1 MNVRTAEKL
10 VACHREGI
18 AADAAVQEALKMAES
33 DEILRGVL
41 TRNAAFDA
49 QIVDAIHAVKPPESL
64 RKKISECAAPGE
76 LRKHALHPTILCA
89 IAGVLLAIGFVVY
102 LEMERRAGFPG
113 KEHAERM
120 VDQVSGMTGVEF
132 EIKGGAVSGLADW
145 LMLRGFD
152 EMKLPADISALPV
165 AGARTTR
172 FAEHPIAQIA
182 IEKHA
187 MILNVFRLGDFEMEL
202 AEDADWKVFKQKEWA
217 AAIRQ
222 RQGICTLLA
231 FRGSVE
237 EMREFVL
244 SLKP

>member
-1 MNVRTAEKL
+1 MNIRTAENL
-10 VACHREGI
+10 IACHRAGI
-18 AADAAVQEALKMAES
+18 PTDDSVQKALKMAES

-41 TRNAAFDA
+41 NKNAAFDT
-49 QIVDAIHAVKPPESL
+49 QIVDAIHAIKPPESL
-64 RKKISECAAPGE
+64 RKKIAECAAPVE

-89 IAGVLLAIGFVVY
+89 IAGVLLAIGFGVF
-102 LEMERRAGFPG
+102 LEMEKRAGFIG

-120 VDQVSGMTGVEF
+120 VDQLGGMTGVEF
-132 EIKGGAVSGLADW
+132 EIKSGAVSGLADW

-152 EMKLPADISALPV
+152 EVKLPADISSLPV
-165 AGARTTR
+165 AGARTTQ

-187 MILNVFRLGDFEMEL
+187 MILNVFRVADFEMEL
-202 AEDADWKVFKQKEWA
+202 PEDGDWKVFKQKEWA

-222 RQGICTLLA
+222 RRGICTLLA

-237 EMREFVL
+237 EMQEFVL
-244 SLKP
+244 SLTP